1 MTDAQIAREILTVFI
16 RYGFKKTSMADI
28 ARAAELSRQS
38 IYNRFGSKEAVF
50 DWVVETS
57 TREMLQQVRNVLSE
71 AKEQPL
77 ETLVMVYDIL
87 LGNYVPLSSGTGHG
101 AEIMDLAIA
110 SKSASTSTR
119 EEEFASLVVEFILE
133 CDLAKDTASAQN
145 KVFVLKLASKG
156 LFLFLIAK
164 STQEFSQ
171 NMRRIIATTLG

>member
-1 MTDAQIAREILTVFI
+1 MTEAQIAREILTVFI

-57 TREMLQQVRNVLSE
+57 AREVLHQVRTVLS
-71 AKEQPL
+71 APKEKPL
-77 ETLVMVYDIL
+77 ETLVMVYDIW
-87 LGNYVPLSSGTGHG
+87 LGNYVSLSSGAGHG

-119 EEEFASLVVEFILE
+119 EEEFAILVAEFILE
-133 CDLAKDTASAQN
+133 CDLAKDISSAQN
-145 KVFVLKLASKG
+145 KVLVLKFASKG
-156 LFLFLIAK
+156 LFLIAK
-164 STQEFSQ
+164 STEEFSQ
-171 NMRRIIATTLG
+171 NMRRIITTTLG